1 MDRKVFAYLL
11 FLLKISYSSS
21 LQKLDTF
28 VSFTYTQSST
38 QLSTPSSTFS
48 FSSDAFCILFH
59 PLHPFFCTGDIPSSP
74 HPQIAALHI
83 LCTDRSDRSFLP
95 LTFEHK
101 LIVAI
106 CLEDTQ
112 NMPSEVRGKEKNFS
126 AVSDKEEDKTL
137 IERQKA
143 VRREYACKERK
154 FVLTLQFFI
163 LILI

>member
-1 MDRKVFAYLL
+1 M
-11 FLLKISYSSS
+11 
-21 LQKLDTF
+21 
-28 VSFTYTQSST
+28 
-38 QLSTPSSTFS
+38 PS
-48 FSSDAFCILFH
+48 AFFFI
-59 PLHPFFCTGDIPSSP
+59 PFFCTGDIPSSP

-83 LCTDRSDRSFLP
+83 LCTDRSFLT

-101 LIVAI
+101 LIFAI

-126 AVSDKEEDKTL
+126 ALSDKEEDKTL